1 MKNIN
6 ILFPNQ
12 LFKANPL
19 LGKEGDFL
27 LVEEVLFFQH
37 FKFHVQ
43 KLIFHR
49 SSMKFYE
56 SYLLKKNKKVL
67 YIEQSESISDVR
79 KLIPFLKK
87 EGYESISYLAT
98 DDNYLERRLTSS
110 AKKNNIDLIVN
121 DSPMFLNTFID
132 LESFFRADKKKFY
145 QTSFYIEQRK
155 RLGVLLD
162 EDGNAEGGK
171 WSFDTENR
179 KKYPK
184 TKVAPIIEKLKA
196 DDFFLEATLYV
207 KNHFK
212 NNPGEFSEKPIYP
225 HSHDLS
231 EKWLDKFLEERMQE
245 FGPYEDAMVQ
255 KESFL
260 NHSVISPLLNSGL
273 ITPKHVI
280 QKTLS
285 FKDKYP
291 LNSLEGFLRQ
301 IIGWREFI
309 RGVYKVKGSQERT
322 TNFFNFKR
330 KIPISFYNA
339 TTGILPIDITIEKV
353 KKTAYNHH
361 IERLMVLGNFMML
374 CEFDPDEIYRWFM
387 EHYIDAYDWVMV
399 PNVYGMSQFAD
410 GGLMSTKPYISS
422 SNYLKKMSDFPNG
435 EWQKIWDALY
445 WRFINLNREIF
456 AKNIRMK
463 FMVSMLDKMSEDK
476 KANHFKVANEY
487 LESLDK

>member
-12 LFKANPL
+12 LFKKNPL
-19 LGKEGDFL
+19 LEKEGDFL

-56 SYLLKKNKKVL
+56 SYLLKRNKKVL
-67 YIEQSESISDVR
+67 YIEQSESTSDVR
-79 KLIPFLKK
+79 NLIPFLKK
-87 EGYESISYLAT
+87 EGYESINYLVT
-98 DDNYLERRLTSS
+98 NDNYLERRLTSS
-110 AKKNNIDLIVN
+110 AKKVNLDLIVH
-121 DSPMFLNTFID
+121 DSPMFLNTSKD
-132 LESFFRADKKKFY
+132 LESFFRTDKKKFY

-155 RLGVLLD
+155 KLGVLLD
-162 EDGNAEGGK
+162 DSGNAEGGK

-196 DDFFLEATLYV
+196 DDFFSEAKEYIE
-207 KNHFK
+207 KNFK
-212 NNPGEFSEKPIYP
+212 SNPGDFPEKPIYP
-225 HSHDLS
+225 HCHDLS
-231 EKWLDKFLEERMQE
+231 EKWLDVFLKERMQE

-309 RGVYKVKGSQERT
+309 RGVYLVKGTQERT
-322 TNFFNFKR
+322 TNFFKFNR
-330 KIPISFYNA
+330 KIPASFYDA
-339 TTGILPIDITIEKV
+339 TTGILPIDVTIKKV
-353 KKTAYNHH
+353 QKTAYNHH
-361 IERLMVLGNFMML
+361 CLLYTS
-374 CEFDPDEIYRWFM
+374 DAADE
-387 EHYIDAYDWVMV
+387 
-399 PNVYGMSQFAD
+399 
-410 GGLMSTKPYISS
+410 
-422 SNYLKKMSDFPNG
+422 
-435 EWQKIWDALY
+435 
-445 WRFINLNREIF
+445 
-456 AKNIRMK
+456 
-463 FMVSMLDKMSEDK
+463 
-476 KANHFKVANEY
+476 
-487 LESLDK
+487 

>member
-19 LGKEGDFL
+19 LQIEGEFL

-79 KLIPFLKK
+79 KLIPFLKE
-87 EGYESISYLAT
+87 EGYESISYLVT

-110 AKKNNIDLIVN
+110 AKKNNLDLIVH
-121 DSPMFLNTFID
+121 DSPMFLNTSKD

-155 RLGVLLD
+155 KLGVLLD
-162 EDGNAEGGK
+162 ESGNAEGGK

-374 CEFDPDEIYRWFM
+374 CEFDPDEIYKWFM

-476 KANHFKVANEY
+476 KTNHFKIANEY
-487 LESLDK
+487 LDSLDK

>member
-19 LGKEGDFL
+19 LEIEGDFL

-56 SYLLKKNKKVL
+56 SYLLQKNKKVL

-79 KLIPFLKK
+79 KLISFLKK
-87 EGYESISYLAT
+87 EGYRSVNYLVT

-110 AKKNNIDLIVN
+110 AKKNSIDLIVH
-121 DSPMFLNTFID
+121 DSPMFLNSSKD
-132 LESFFRADKKKFY
+132 LESFFRTDKKKFY

-155 RLGVLLD
+155 KLGVLLD

-184 TKVAPIIEKLKA
+184 TKVAPVIKKLKA
-196 DDFFLEATLYV
+196 DDFFSEAKEYV
-207 KNHFK
+207 ENHFK
-212 NNPGEFSEKPIYP
+212 SNPGDFPEKPIYP
-225 HSHDLS
+225 HSHYLS
-231 EKWLDKFLEERMQE
+231 EKWLDRFLAERMQE

-280 QKTLS
+280 EKTLS

-322 TNFFNFKR
+322 TNFFDFKR
-330 KIPISFYNA
+330 KIPASFYNA

-445 WRFINLNREIF
+445 WRFINLNRDIF
-456 AKNIRMK
+456 VKNIRMK
-463 FMVSMLDKMSEDK
+463 FMVSLLDKMSDDK
-476 KANHFKVANEY
+476 KTNHFKIANEY

>member
-19 LGKEGDFL
+19 LEIEGDFL
-27 LVEEVLFFQH
+27 LIEEVLFFQH

-67 YIEQSESISDVR
+67 YIEQSDRISDVR
-79 KLIPFLKK
+79 KLVPFLKK
-87 EGYESISYLAT
+87 EGYKSVNYLAVN
-98 DDNYLERRLTSS
+98 DNYLQRRLESS
-110 AKKNNIDLIVN
+110 AKKNNLDLIVH
-121 DSPMFLNTFID
+121 DSPMFLNTSKD
-132 LESFFRADKKKFY
+132 LESFFRTDKKKFY

-155 RLGVLLD
+155 KLGVLLD
-162 EDGNAEGGK
+162 ESGNAEGGK

-184 TKVAPIIEKLKA
+184 TKVAPIIEQLNA
-196 DDFFLEATLYV
+196 DDFFLEAKEYV
-207 KNHFK
+207 ENNFK
-212 NNPGEFSEKPIYP
+212 SNPGDFPEKPIYP

-231 EKWLDKFLEERMQE
+231 EKWLDIFLKERMQE

-260 NHSVISPLLNSGL
+260 NHSVVSPLLNSGL

-280 QKTLS
+280 EKTLS

-309 RGVYKVKGSQERT
+309 RGVYVCKGSEERT
-322 TNFFNFKR
+322 KNYWNFDR
-330 KIPISFYNA
+330 KIPKSFYNGS
-339 TTGILPIDITIEKV
+339 TGIDPIDDTIKKV
-353 KKTAYNHH
+353 NKSGYANH
-361 IERLMVLGNFMML
+361 IERLMILGNFMVL
-374 CEFDPDEIYRWFM
+374 CEFDPNEVYKWFM
-387 EHYIDAYDWVMV
+387 ELFVDSYDWVMV

-422 SNYLKKMSDFPNG
+422 SNYIIKMSDYKKG
-435 EWQKIWDALY
+435 SWSEIWDGLF
-445 WRFINLNREIF
+445 WSFMDKQREF
-456 AKNIRMK
+456 FKKNPRMR
-463 FMVSMLDKMSEDK
+463 MLISSYDKMDLLK
-476 KANHFKVANEY
+476 KEK
-487 LESLDK
+487 LLLDADNFIKNL